1 VIHILK
7 MVEALIFLACAGFV
21 GSIIPFRYA
30 HILAAGGWVAIV
42 AALFTELPYY
52 FSVNNFLYPTFALL
66 SIPFLAITLRNLYN
80 KDPVL
85 MQLSRAAALA
95 FIIYA
100 PFAFIPALGDWLI
113 NIVVG
118 QVAWMLELV
127 QLPVTLPLWNIVARN
142 GFRTEIILG
151 CTGIQ
156 SIAILLGVAAG
167 VRTTLRQ
174 KVLAFLLIAPVIY
187 FLNLVR
193 NTFVIAAYTEQWF
206 PYLPEIASNGEYG
219 YESFFWA
226 HNVVSEILAL
236 FVLIGLAYEL
246 FIIIPDLGDWAN
258 DLYTLYRDDT
268 VRFLQ
273 RMHLVPK

>member
-1 VIHILK
+1 
-7 MVEALIFLACAGFV
+7 MVEALIFLACVGFI
-21 GSIIPFRYA
+21 GSLFPLRYA
-30 HILAAGGWVAIV
+30 HILAVGGWVAIV
-42 AALFTELPYY
+42 ATLFTELPYY
-52 FSVNNFLYPTFALL
+52 FSVNNFIYPTFALL
-66 SIPFLAITLRNLYN
+66 SIPFLAITLRHLAK

-100 PFAFIPALGDWLI
+100 PFAFIPSLGDWLI
-113 NIVVG
+113 GVVVD
-118 QVAWMLELV
+118 QVVWMLDLI
-127 QLPVTLPLWNIVARN
+127 QLPVALPVWNIVARN

-156 SIAILLGVAAG
+156 SIAIMLGVVAG
-167 VRTTLRQ
+167 VHTTLRQ
-174 KVLAFLLIAPVIY
+174 KVTAFLFIAPVIY

-226 HNVVSEILAL
+226 HNVISEILAL
-236 FVLIGLAYEL
+236 FVLIALAYEL
-246 FIIIPDLGDWAN
+246 FVIIPGLGDWAN
-258 DLYTLYRDDT
+258 DLYSLYRDDAT
-268 VRFLQ
+268 AILQ
-273 RMHLVPK
+273 WLHLIPANPKSPE

>member
-273 RMHLVPK
+273 RMHLIPK

>member
-1 VIHILK
+1 V
-7 MVEALIFLACAGFV
+7 
-21 GSIIPFRYA
+21 
-30 HILAAGGWVAIV
+30 LAAGGWVAIV
-42 AALFTELPYY
+42 AVLFTELPYY

-66 SIPFLAITLRNLYN
+66 SIPFLAITLWHL
-80 KDPVL
+80 KGGEPVL

-100 PFAFIPALGDWLI
+100 PFAFIPALSDWLI
-113 NIVVG
+113 SLVVN
-118 QVAWMLELV
+118 QVIWTLGLVELPAS
-127 QLPVTLPLWNIVARN
+127 LPVWNIISRN

-156 SIAILLGVAAG
+156 SIAIMLGVVAG
-167 VRTTLRQ
+167 VSTTLRQ
-174 KVLAFLLIAPVIY
+174 KIIAFLLIAPVIY
-187 FLNLVR
+187 ILNIVR

-226 HNVVSEILAL
+226 HNVISEVLAL

-246 FIIIPDLGDWAN
+246 FVVIPALGEWAN
-258 DLYTLYRDDT
+258 DLYTLYRNDIT
-268 VRFLQ
+268 AMLQ
-273 RMHLVPK
+273 RLHLIR

>member
-113 NIVVG
+113 YIVVG

>member
-1 VIHILK
+1 MIHILK

-30 HILAAGGWVAIV
+30 HLLAAGGWVAIV
-42 AALFTELPYY
+42 AALFMELPYY
-52 FSVNNFLYPTFALL
+52 FSVNNFLYPTFAVL
-66 SIPFLAITLRNLYN
+66 SIPFLAITLRNLYYR
-80 KDPVL
+80 DPVL

-95 FIIYA
+95 FVIYA

-113 NIVVG
+113 DIVVK

-127 QLPVTLPLWNIVARN
+127 QLPVSLPLWNIVSRN

-174 KVLAFLLIAPVIY
+174 KVWAFLLIAPVIY

-226 HNVVSEILAL
+226 HNVISEILAL

-273 RMHLVPK
+273 RMHLMSK

>member
-1 VIHILK
+1 
-7 MVEALIFLACAGFV
+7 MVEALIFLACAGFI
-21 GSIIPFRYA
+21 GSLFPQRYA
-30 HILAAGGWVAIV
+30 HLLAAGGWVAIV
-42 AALFTELPYY
+42 ALLFTELPYY
-52 FSVNNFLYPTFALL
+52 FSVNNFLYPTFAVL
-66 SIPFLAITLRNLYN
+66 SIPFLAVTLRHLIK

-95 FIIYA
+95 FLIYA
-100 PFAFIPALGDWLI
+100 PFAFIPSFGNWLI
-113 NIVVG
+113 QQVVE
-118 QVAWMLELV
+118 QVIWMLDLA
-127 QLPVTLPLWNIVARN
+127 QLPVTLPVWNIIARN

-174 KVLAFLLIAPVIY
+174 KVTAFLLIAPVIY

-226 HNVVSEILAL
+226 HNVISEILAL

-246 FIIIPDLGDWAN
+246 FIIIPALGDWAN
-258 DLYTLYRDDT
+258 DLYILYRDDAT
-268 VRFLQ
+268 QILQ
-273 RMHLVPK
+273 RFHLLSH

>member
-1 VIHILK
+1 MVHIIK
-7 MVEALIFLACAGFV
+7 MVEALIFLACAGFI
-21 GSIIPFRYA
+21 GSLLPFRYA
-30 HILAAGGWVAIV
+30 HYAAAAGWVAIV
-42 AALFTELPYY
+42 AALFMELPYY

-66 SIPFLAITLRNLYN
+66 SIPFLAITLRHLAERN
-80 KDPVL
+80 PVL

-100 PFAFIPALGDWLI
+100 PFAFVPSLGDWLI
-113 NIVVG
+113 SIVVG

-127 QLPVTLPLWNIVARN
+127 QLPVTLPVWNIVARN

-156 SIAILLGVAAG
+156 SIAIMLGVAAG
-167 VRTTLRQ
+167 VRTTLQQ
-174 KVLAFLLIAPVIY
+174 KVAAFLLIAPIIY

-226 HNVVSEILAL
+226 HNVISEILAL

-246 FIIIPDLGDWAN
+246 FIIIPALGDWAN
-258 DLYTLYRDDT
+258 DLYILYRDDA
-268 VRFLQ
+268 VRILQ
-273 RMHLVPK
+273 RLHLVPK

>member
-1 VIHILK
+1 
-7 MVEALIFLACAGFV
+7 MVEALIFLACAGFI
-21 GSIIPFRYA
+21 GSLFPFRYA
-30 HILAAGGWVAIV
+30 HYAAAGGWVAIV

-66 SIPFLAITLRNLYN
+66 SVPFLIITLRHLMKKN
-80 KDPVL
+80 PIL

-100 PFAFIPALGDWLI
+100 PFAFVPSLGDWLI
-113 NIVVG
+113 HIVVE
-118 QVAWMLELV
+118 QVAWMLGV
-127 QLPVTLPLWNIVARN
+127 AQLPVSLPSWNIIARN

-156 SIAILLGVAAG
+156 SIAIMLGVAAG
-167 VRTTLRQ
+167 VRTNLHQ
-174 KVLAFLLIAPVIY
+174 KMSAFLLIAPIIY
-187 FLNLVR
+187 ILNLVR

-226 HNVVSEILAL
+226 HNVISEILAL

-246 FIIIPDLGDWAN
+246 FIIIPALGDWAN
-258 DLYTLYRDDT
+258 DLYTLYRDD
-268 VRFLQ
+268 VVEFLQ
-273 RMHLVPK
+273 RISR

>member
-1 VIHILK
+1 MIHIVK
-7 MVEALIFLACAGFV
+7 MVEALIFLACAGFI
-21 GSIIPFRYA
+21 GSIFPFRYA
-30 HILAAGGWVAIV
+30 HIFAAGGWVAIV
-42 AALFTELPYY
+42 ATLYSELPYY

-66 SIPFLAITLRNLYN
+66 SIPFLAITLQHLQK

-100 PFAFIPALGDWLI
+100 PFAFVPSLGDWLI

-118 QVAWMLELV
+118 QVAWMLDMV
-127 QLPVTLPLWNIVARN
+127 QLPVTLPVWNIVSRN

-156 SIAILLGVAAG
+156 SIAIMLGVAAG

-174 KVLAFLLIAPVIY
+174 KVSAFLLIAPVIY
-187 FLNLVR
+187 ILNLIR

-226 HNVVSEILAL
+226 HNVISEILAL

-246 FIIIPDLGDWAN
+246 FIIIPALGDWAN
-258 DLYTLYRDDT
+258 DLYTLYRDDVT
-268 VRFLQ
+268 TFLQ
-273 RMHLVPK
+273 RFQGVSR

>member
-1 VIHILK
+1 
-7 MVEALIFLACAGFV
+7 MVEALIFLACAGFI
-21 GSIIPFRYA
+21 GSVFPFRYA
-30 HILAAGGWVAIV
+30 HLLAAGGWVAIV

-52 FSVNNFLYPTFALL
+52 FSVNNFLYPTFAVLA
-66 SIPFLAITLRNLYN
+66 IPFLAITLRHLFRA
-80 KDPVL
+80 DPEL

-95 FIIYA
+95 FLIYA
-100 PFAFIPALGDWLI
+100 PFAFIPSLGDWLI
-113 NIVVG
+113 NLVVG
-118 QVAWMLELV
+118 QVIWMLEMV
-127 QLPVTLPLWNIVARN
+127 QLPVSLPVWNIVARN

-174 KVLAFLLIAPVIY
+174 KVAAFLLIAPVIY

-206 PYLPEIASNGEYG
+206 PYLSEIASNGEYG

-226 HNVVSEILAL
+226 HNVISEILAL
-236 FVLIGLAYEL
+236 FVLIALAYEL
-246 FIIIPDLGDWAN
+246 FIIIPGLGDWAN
-258 DLYTLYRDDT
+258 DLYTIYRDD
-268 VRFLQ
+268 VLAILQ
-273 RMHLVPK
+273 RLRLVSR